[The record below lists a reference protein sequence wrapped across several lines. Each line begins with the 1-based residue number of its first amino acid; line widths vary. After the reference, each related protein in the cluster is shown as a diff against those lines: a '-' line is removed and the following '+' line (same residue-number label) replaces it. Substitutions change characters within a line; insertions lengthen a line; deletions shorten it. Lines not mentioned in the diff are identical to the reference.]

1 MEVILKSLFD
11 SLVRTFVPIIVGAVI
26 AFFVARGIALDP
38 EFELLLTTSLTA
50 AFTALYYTA
59 ARLLEIYVT
68 PKFGWL
74 LGLAKAPVYKE
85 TATPLS

>member
-38 EFELLLTTSLTA
+38 EFELLLTTTLTA
-50 AFTALYYTA
+50 GFTALYYTIV
-59 ARLLEIYVT
+59 RVLEIYVA

-74 LGLAKAPVYKE
+74 LGLAKAPVYKDGPKHL
-85 TATPLS
+85 A